1 MSHSV
6 TVTRTTTTTT
16 TSAILLNTGY
26 FKTYPGL
33 LKLFELLIG
42 AAIVGITA
50 HYGSNYYH
58 NYVTQS
64 PEIFLCIVAT
74 TFMVGTACL
83 LLSCI
88 LSISTASI
96 LPKTLFEVIFHSVA
110 TILYLAASINFLV
123 EVNQMKKNYGYK
135 YEPYLAA
142 AILGLI
148 NTVLYLLST
157 FLAYRSYKG
166 K

>member
-33 LKLFELLIG
+33 LKLFEMLIG
-42 AAIVGITA
+42 AVVVGITA
-50 HYGSNYYH
+50 YYASNYYH
-58 NYVTQS
+58 NFVLQS
-64 PEIFLCIVAT
+64 PEIFFCIVGVT
-74 TFMVGTACL
+74 CLVGTTCL
-83 LLSCI
+83 LLSCM

-96 LPKTLFEVIFHSVA
+96 LPKTLYEVIYHSVA
-110 TILYLAASINFLV
+110 FVLYLAASINFIV
-123 EVNQMKKNYGYK
+123 EVNRTKRTYNNY
-135 YEPYLAA
+135 YEAYLAA

-157 FLAYRSYKG
+157 ALAYRSYKG

>member
-33 LKLFELLIG
+33 LKLLELVIG
-42 AAIVGITA
+42 AIVVGITA
-50 HYGSNYYH
+50 HYGAKYYH
-58 NYVTQS
+58 NFLLQS
-64 PEIFLCIVAT
+64 PEIFMCIIAV
-74 TFMVGTACL
+74 TFLVGTACL

-96 LPKTLFEVIFHSVA
+96 LPKTIFEVIYHTVA
-110 TILYLAASINFLV
+110 FVLYLAASINFLV
-123 EVNQMKKNYGYK
+123 MVNQDKRNYQGA

-142 AILGLI
+142 AVLGLI

-157 FLAYRSYKG
+157 ALSYRSYKG